1 MKYEN
6 KINAIWFESFQLRY
20 FGTLKYIFLV
30 SKYLIVNS
38 KHKMAAF
45 FNEFKRVPKS
55 SIWKLQNRAI

>member
-1 MKYEN
+1 MILLIPQYLNMKYYMKYEN

-45 FNEFKRVPKS
+45 F
-55 SIWKLQNRAI
+55 